1 MKTTMGRQTKREE
14 KETTMDRYQWTRWE
28 TSDWLLSNMSDDDN
42 QERPELDPY
51 DPYATDAE
59 IDGIFDKL
67 VNRSA

>member
-1 MKTTMGRQTKREE
+1 
-14 KETTMDRYQWTRWE
+14 MDRYQWTRWE